1 MKKIKPAHAMLVAVI
16 ALFVALGGG
25 AVAGV
30 AVTSL
35 NKKEKHRI
43 KRIAKRQARKL
54 DKKIELKPGPKGEKG
69 DPGEDATKLFAYVK
83 DGGPGGSVEIVYGS
97 GAVGVNYNELTSRYL
112 VSFNRSLAGCV
123 ASVTPGLG
131 NPSGSSPAVPEEAA
145 ASVFLE
151 GGEDNQASVT
161 FESLLTTSFMLSVFC

>member
-1 MKKIKPAHAMLVAVI
+1 MRKLKPAHAMFVAVI

-30 AVTSL
+30 TISKL
-35 NKKEKHRI
+35 NKKEKNQV
-43 KRIAKRQARKL
+43 KRIAKRKAKRL
-54 DKKIELKPGPKGEKG
+54 DRRIELTPGPKGDKG

-97 GAVGVNYNELTSRYL
+97 GAVGVSYNELTGQYL
-112 VSFNRSLAGCV
+112 VSFDRSLAGCV

-131 NPSGSSPAVPEEAA
+131 NPVGSSPGVLTEAA
-145 ASVFLE
+145 PSVYL
-151 GGEDNQASVT
+151 GAGEDNQVSVG
-161 FESLLTTSFMLSVFC
+161 FESLQTTSFMLSVFC